1 MLTETKKYYVYMI
14 LTVTGKLYCGYT
26 DDVEKRFE
34 QHKSGKGAKYT
45 RANKPVKI
53 LWQKEFPTKEEA
65 MKEEYRIKKKL
76 TREEKLELIKSALN
90 S

>member
-1 MLTETKKYYVYMI
+1 MSNKKHFVYILLTERNT
-14 LTVTGKLYCGYT
+14 LYCGYT

-53 LWQKEFPTKEEA
+53 LWQKEFSTKEEA
-65 MKEEYRIKKKL
+65 MKEEYRIKKTL
-76 TREEKLELIKSALN
+76 TREQKLALINSDLN